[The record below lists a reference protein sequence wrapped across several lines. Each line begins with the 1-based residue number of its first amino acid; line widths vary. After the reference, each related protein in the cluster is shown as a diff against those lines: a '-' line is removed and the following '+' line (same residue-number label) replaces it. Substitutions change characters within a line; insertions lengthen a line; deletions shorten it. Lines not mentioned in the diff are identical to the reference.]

1 MLTRLGFVDWPD
13 FSRDF
18 ALWDNFWRQM
28 NRVYGDVRRRG
39 FQADPIRT
47 NLYDAGDD
55 LVVTADVPGMTA
67 EDINVTVQSEV
78 LAISGERQ
86 VTAPEG
92 YSVHRQERP
101 TLTFSRSYS
110 LPCPIDPERATAQVK
125 NGVLT
130 VKLAKAAEVRPRQI
144 EVKA

>member
-13 FSRDF
+13 FDRDL
-18 ALWDNFWRQM
+18 ALLDNFWRQM
-28 NRVYGDVRRRG
+28 NRVYGDARRRR

-47 NLYDAGDD
+47 NLYDAGDNF
-55 LVVTADVPGMTA
+55 VVTADVPGMTA

-78 LAISGERQ
+78 LAISGERK
-86 VTAPEG
+86 VVAPEG

-110 LPCPIDPERATAQVK
+110 LPCPIDPERAAATVN

-130 VKLAKAAEVRPRQI
+130 VTLAKAPEVRPRQI
-144 EVKA
+144 EITT